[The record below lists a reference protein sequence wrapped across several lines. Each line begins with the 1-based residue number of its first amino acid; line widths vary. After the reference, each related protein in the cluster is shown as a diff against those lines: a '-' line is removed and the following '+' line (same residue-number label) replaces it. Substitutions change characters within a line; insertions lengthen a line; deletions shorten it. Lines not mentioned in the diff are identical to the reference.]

1 MAHHDLVVIGGGP
14 AGYAAALYGAG
25 AGLDVGLIE
34 RHKLGGTCL
43 NVGCIPAKELLETAA
58 VFRTIGHAEQF
69 GITTSAP
76 VVDFAVSQMRKQSI
90 IDTLVGGLGSL
101 LKGRKVTVYDGNG
114 SLQPDRTVQVRGG
127 ASGDVDLTSDHVLL
141 ATGSSPRTLPG
152 FDIDGTIVMTSD
164 EVLSL
169 DRVPASAAII
179 GGGAIGC
186 EFASMLVDLG
196 CEVTLLE
203 YMPRLVVGADADCSK
218 VLERS
223 FKKRGMN
230 VVTGVAVTGH
240 EPQSGGGTRVAYG
253 EGQTADA
260 EIVVM
265 SIGRAPVTHGLGLAA
280 TNVAVDDRG
289 FIVVD
294 ENLRTGEANVFAAG
308 DVVDTAQLAHIGFAE
323 GMQIVKQILGEP
335 AAPIDYTTV
344 PWCIYSHPEIAF
356 AGLTEEQATEAGFD
370 VVVDKHRYAGNGRAM
385 IVGETEGLVKVIAE
399 KNAAGH
405 GGRILGVHMA
415 GPWVTEQLGQ
425 GYLAVNWE
433 ATVDEIAAF
442 IQPHPTLSETFGE
455 TVLALTG
462 RGLH

>member
-25 AGLDVGLIE
+25 AGLDIGLIE

-76 VVDFAVSQMRKQSI
+76 VVDFAVSQIRKQSI
-90 IDTLVGGLGSL
+90 VDTLVGGLGSL

-114 SLQPDRTVQVRGG
+114 ALQSDRSVQVRGG
-127 ASGDVDLTSDHVLL
+127 SSGDVDLTSDHVML

-152 FDIDGTIVMTSD
+152 FEVDGKLVMTSD

-169 DRVPASAAII
+169 DHIPETAAII

-186 EFASMLVDLG
+186 EFASMLSDLG
-196 CEVTLLE
+196 CKVSLFE
-203 YMPRLVVGADADCSK
+203 YAPRLIIGADADCSK
-218 VLERS
+218 VIERS
-223 FKKRGMN
+223 FKKRGMD
-230 VVTGVAVTGH
+230 VRTGVGVTGH
-240 EPQSGGGTRVAYG
+240 EPQPGGGTRVSFG
-253 EGQTADA
+253 EGETVDVDV
-260 EIVVM
+260 VVM
-265 SIGRAPVTHGLGLAA
+265 SVGRAPVTHGLGLAA

-289 FIVVD
+289 FIVID
-294 ENLRTGEANVFAAG
+294 ENLRTGEPHVFAAG

-323 GMQIVKQILGEP
+323 GMRIIKQILGEP
-335 AAPIDYTTV
+335 SPPIDYANV
-344 PWCIYSHPEIAF
+344 PWCIYSHPEVAF
-356 AGLTEEQATEAGFD
+356 AGMTEEQAKEAGFD
-370 VVVDKHRYAGNGRAM
+370 VVVDKHRFAANGRAM
-385 IVGETEGLVKVIAE
+385 IVGDTEGLVKIIAE

-405 GGRILGVHMA
+405 GGRVLGVHMV

-425 GYLAVNWE
+425 GYMAVNWE
-433 ATVDEIAAF
+433 ATIDELAAF
-442 IQPHPTLSETFGE
+442 IQPHPTISETFGE